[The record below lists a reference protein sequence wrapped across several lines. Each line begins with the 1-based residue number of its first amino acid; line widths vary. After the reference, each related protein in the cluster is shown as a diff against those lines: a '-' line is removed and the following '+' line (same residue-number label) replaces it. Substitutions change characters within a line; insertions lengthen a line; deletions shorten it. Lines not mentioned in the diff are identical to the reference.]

1 MKFVPL
7 KPKEYLFLKEKGID
21 INACNINFK
30 IISVR
35 CEDLNLYK
43 KAFRVKIRALIKEG
57 NLVDLK
63 RYVNAFYTLA
73 YFVRFLYGFHS
84 CSNSVE
90 AWQEELAFYLQTK
103 FEESR
108 VKGYDKSSWIIYKS
122 DKTYEEHF
130 KMKYKELSFNTKS
143 TMRQFIQD
151 NKPFLNLKDK
161 AHFTKCL

>member
-1 MKFVPL
+1 M
-7 KPKEYLFLKEKGID
+7 
-21 INACNINFK
+21 
-30 IISVR
+30 
-35 CEDLNLYK
+35 
-43 KAFRVKIRALIKEG
+43 KIRALIKEG
-57 NLVDLK
+57 NFVDLK

-84 CSNSVE
+84 CSISVE
-90 AWQEELAFYLQTK
+90 AWQEELAFSLQTK

-108 VKGYDKSSWIIYKS
+108 VKGYDKSSWITYKS

-130 KMKYKELSFNTKS
+130 KMAYNALSFHTRSK
-143 TMRQFIQD
+143 MRQFIQD